1 MVAIA
6 LYNATVSALRQFLE
20 QSRAV
25 QVLLVNELTIFLSF
39 YMLYP
44 YLAIYF
50 RDTLGFSTWMVGLVL
65 GLRVL
70 SQQGLNV
77 IGGTLADRLGYKPL
91 IIAGLALRAVG
102 FALFG
107 LVASLSGIL
116 IAAILTGLAG
126 ALFGPALRAYLAA
139 ESPSGRRAEVFAL
152 ANLAGQIGT
161 LLGPPV
167 GVALLG
173 LSFRLV
179 CLASGAIFLGLMLL
193 QFWYLPRRVDLAT
206 EGAQPVLRDWAEVV
220 ANRGFLLFAAVML
233 AYSVLLSQ
241 MYLTLPL
248 EARRATGSDA
258 AVGALFVLSSVLAI
272 VGQVRVTAWCQAHY
286 RPPEAV
292 ALGLALMTVGFAA
305 PLAAALVGHAGAA
318 AGGGSMVTAL
328 GPTLA
333 AMTFLTVGAM
343 VASPFAMAMVPRF
356 GRDRLIATYFGFYA
370 MAGGIGSTVG
380 NALVGA
386 ALDAQSR
393 PGLVGLPWGLMLAL
407 GAGAT
412 VALRHLDRRGLLA

>member
-1 MVAIA
+1 RGWRPPAPPPWTCRTATDCRGSRTPPWGSRACHPWDRSRGSAASPRSPRGGGSCRADPRGRTRAPCRLRRVSPWS
-6 LYNATVSALRQFLE
+6 LYNATVTALRQFLA

-50 RDTLGFSTWMVGLVL
+50 RETLGFSAWTVGLIL
-65 GLRVL
+65 GIRVL

-77 IGGTLADRLGYKPL
+77 IGGTLADRLRYKPP
-91 IIAGLALRAVG
+91 IHAVPPPRAAG
-102 FALFG
+102 FTLFG
-107 LVASLSGIL
+107 FVDSLAGTL
-116 IAAILTGLAG
+116 AAAILSGLAG

-139 ESPSGRRAEVFAL
+139 ESPGRRAEVFAL

-179 CLASGAIFLGLMLL
+179 CLAAGAIFLGLMLL
-193 QFWYLPRRVDLAT
+193 QFRYLPRRVDLGA
-206 EGAQPVLRDWAEVV
+206 EGPQPVFSDWAEVL
-220 ANRGFLLFAAVML
+220 ANRGFLRFAGVML

-248 EARRATGSDA
+248 EARRATGSDM
-258 AVGALFVLSSVLAI
+258 AVGSLFVLSSILAI
-272 VGQVRVTAWCQAHY
+272 VGQVRVTAWCQARY

-292 ALGLALMTVGFAA
+292 ALGLALMAVGFAA
-305 PLAAALVGHAGAA
+305 PLGAALVGHVEPA
-318 AGGGSMVTAL
+318 V
-328 GPTLA
+328 
-333 AMTFLTVGAM
+333 
-343 VASPFAMAMVPRF
+343 
-356 GRDRLIATYFGFYA
+356 
-370 MAGGIGSTVG
+370 
-380 NALVGA
+380 
-386 ALDAQSR
+386 
-393 PGLVGLPWGLMLAL
+393 
-407 GAGAT
+407 
-412 VALRHLDRRGLLA
+412 

>member
-1 MVAIA
+1 M
-6 LYNATVSALRQFLE
+6 TALRQFLA

-44 YLAIYF
+44 YLAVYF
-50 RDTLGFSTWMVGLVL
+50 RETLGFSAWTVGLIL
-65 GLRVL
+65 GIRVL

-91 IIAGLALRAVG
+91 IIAGLTLRAAG
-102 FALFG
+102 FTLFG
-107 LVASLSGIL
+107 FVDSLAGTLV
-116 IAAILTGLAG
+116 AAILTGLAG

-139 ESPSGRRAEVFAL
+139 ESPGRRAEVFAL

-167 GVALLG
+167 GVALLAF
-173 LSFRLV
+173 SFRLV
-179 CLASGAIFLGLMLL
+179 CVAAGVIFLGLMLL
-193 QFWYLPRRVDLAT
+193 QFRYLPRRVDLLA
-206 EGAQPVLRDWAEVV
+206 EGPRPVLRDWGEVL

-248 EARRATGSDA
+248 EARRATGSDV
-258 AVGALFVLSSVLAI
+258 AVGSLFVLSSILALM
-272 VGQVRVTAWCQAHY
+272 GQVRVTAWCEARY

-305 PLAAALVGHAGAA
+305 PLVSALAGHVEPAVRPAPTLGR
-318 AGGGSMVTAL
+318 L
-328 GPTLA
+328 GPTLV

-370 MAGGIGSTVG
+370 MAGGIGSTLG

-393 PGLVGLPWGLMLAL
+393 PGLVGLPWGFMLAL
-407 GAGAT
+407 GAGAAVT
-412 VALRHLDRRGLLA
+412 LRHLDRRGLLT

>member
-1 MVAIA
+1 M
-6 LYNATVSALRQFLE
+6 TALRQFLA

-44 YLAIYF
+44 YLAVYF
-50 RDTLGFSTWMVGLVL
+50 RETLGFSAWMVGLVL
-65 GLRVL
+65 GIRVL

-91 IIAGLALRAVG
+91 IIAGLTLRAAG

-107 LVASLSGIL
+107 FVDSLAGTLV
-116 IAAILTGLAG
+116 AAILTGLAG
-126 ALFGPALRAYLAA
+126 ALFGPALRAYLAT
-139 ESPSGRRAEVFAL
+139 ESPGRRAEVFAL
-152 ANLAGQIGT
+152 ANLAGQIGA

-167 GVALLG
+167 GVALLAF
-173 LSFRLV
+173 SFRLV
-179 CLASGAIFLGLMLL
+179 CVAAGVIFLGLMLL
-193 QFWYLPRRVDLAT
+193 QFRYLPRRVDLLA
-206 EGAQPVLRDWAEVV
+206 EGPRPVLRDWSEVL
-220 ANRGFLLFAAVML
+220 ANRGFLFFAAVML

-248 EARRATGSDA
+248 EARRATGSDM
-258 AVGALFVLSSVLAI
+258 AVGSLFVLSSILAI
-272 VGQVRVTAWCQAHY
+272 VGQVRVTAWCEARY

-305 PLAAALVGHAGAA
+305 PLVSALAGYVEP
-318 AGGGSMVTAL
+318 AGRPAPTLASL
-328 GPTLA
+328 GPTLV
-333 AMTFLTVGAM
+333 AMTFLTLGAM

-370 MAGGIGSTVG
+370 MAGGLGSTLG

-393 PGLVGLPWGLMLAL
+393 PGLVGLPWGFMLAL
-407 GAGAT
+407 GAGAVVT
-412 VALRHLDRRGLLA
+412 LRHLDRRGLLT

>member
-1 MVAIA
+1 MTA
-6 LYNATVSALRQFLE
+6 LQQFLA

-44 YLAIYF
+44 YLAVYF
-50 RDTLGFSTWMVGLVL
+50 RETLGFSAWTVGLVL
-65 GLRVL
+65 GIRVL

-91 IIAGLALRAVG
+91 IIAGLALRAAG

-107 LVASLSGIL
+107 LVDSLAGTL
-116 IAAILTGLAG
+116 VAAILSGLAG

-139 ESPSGRRAEVFAL
+139 ESPGRRAEVFAL

-179 CLASGAIFLGLMLL
+179 CLVAGAIFLGLMLL
-193 QFWYLPRRVDLAT
+193 QFRYLPRRVDLGA
-206 EGAQPVLRDWAEVV
+206 EGARPVLRDWAEVL
-220 ANRGFLLFAAVML
+220 ANRGFVAFSAVML
-233 AYSVLLSQ
+233 AASVLLSQ

-248 EARRATGSDA
+248 EARRATGSDV
-258 AVGALFVLSSVLAI
+258 AVGALFVLSSILAI
-272 VGQVRVTAWCQAHY
+272 VGQTRVTAWCQARY

-292 ALGLALMTVGFAA
+292 ALGLALMTVGFSA
-305 PLAAALVGHAGAA
+305 PLAAALVGHASPVAGAA
-318 AGGGSMVTAL
+318 GVSAASL
-328 GPTLA
+328 GPTLV

-343 VASPFAMAMVPRF
+343 VGSPFALAMVPRF

-370 MAGGIGSTVG
+370 MAGGLGSTVG

-407 GAGAT
+407 GAAAV

>member
-1 MVAIA
+1 VELVGAGAAGAAAPAARPRRGA
-6 LYNATVSALRQFLE
+6 LSALRQFLA

-44 YLAIYF
+44 YLAVYL
-50 RDTLGFSTWMVGLVL
+50 RETLGFSAWTVGLIL

-70 SQQGLNV
+70 CQQGLNV

-91 IIAGLALRAVG
+91 IIAGLALRAAG
-102 FALFG
+102 FTLFG
-107 LVASLSGIL
+107 FVDSLGGTL
-116 IAAILTGLAG
+116 AAAILSGLAG

-139 ESPSGRRAEVFAL
+139 ESPGRRAEVFAL

-173 LSFRLV
+173 FSFRLV
-179 CLASGAIFLGLMLL
+179 CIAAGAVFLALMLL
-193 QFWYLPRRVDLAT
+193 QFRCLPRRADLGA
-206 EGAQPVLRDWAEVV
+206 EGARPVLSEWAEVL
-220 ANRGFLLFAAVML
+220 ANRGFVAFSAVML
-233 AYSVLLSQ
+233 ASSVLLSQ

-248 EARRATGSDA
+248 EARRATGSDM

-272 VGQVRVTAWCQAHY
+272 VGQVRVTAWCQARY

-305 PLAAALVGHAGAA
+305 PLAAALMGLAGLA
-318 AGGGSMVTAL
+318 
-328 GPTLA
+328 PTLV
-333 AMTFLTVGAM
+333 AMAFLTVGTM
-343 VASPFAMAMVPRF
+343 VGYPFAMAMIPRF
-356 GRDRLIATYFGFYA
+356 GRERLIATYYGFFA
-370 MAGGIGSTVG
+370 MAGGLGSTVG
-380 NALVGA
+380 NVLVGA

-393 PGLVGLPWGLMLAL
+393 PGLEGLPWGLMLAL
-407 GAGAT
+407 GAGAV
-412 VALRHLDRRGLLA
+412 VALLRLDRRGLLA

>member
-1 MVAIA
+1 V
-6 LYNATVSALRQFLE
+6 TALRQFLA

-44 YLAIYF
+44 YLAVYF
-50 RDTLGFSTWMVGLVL
+50 RETLGFSAWMVGLVL
-65 GLRVL
+65 GIRVL

-91 IIAGLALRAVG
+91 IIAGLTLRAAG

-107 LVASLSGIL
+107 FVDSLAGTLV
-116 IAAILTGLAG
+116 AAILTGLAG
-126 ALFGPALRAYLAA
+126 ALFGPALRAYLAT
-139 ESPSGRRAEVFAL
+139 ESPGRRAEVFAL
-152 ANLAGQIGT
+152 ANLAGQIGA

-167 GVALLG
+167 GVALLAF
-173 LSFRLV
+173 SFRLV
-179 CLASGAIFLGLMLL
+179 CVAAGVIFMGLMLL
-193 QFWYLPRRVDLAT
+193 QFRYLPRRVDLLA
-206 EGAQPVLRDWAEVV
+206 EGPRPVLRDWSEVL

-248 EARRATGSDA
+248 EARRATGSDM
-258 AVGALFVLSSVLAI
+258 AVGSLFVLSSILAI
-272 VGQVRVTAWCQAHY
+272 VGQVRVTAWCEARY

-305 PLAAALVGHAGAA
+305 PLVSALAGYVEP
-318 AGGGSMVTAL
+318 AGRPAPTLASL
-328 GPTLA
+328 GPTLV
-333 AMTFLTVGAM
+333 AMTFLTLGAM

-370 MAGGIGSTVG
+370 MAGGIGSTLG

-393 PGLVGLPWGLMLAL
+393 PGLVGLPWGFMLAL
-407 GAGAT
+407 GAGAVVT
-412 VALRHLDRRGLLA
+412 LRHLDRRGLLT

>member
-1 MVAIA
+1 M
-6 LYNATVSALRQFLE
+6 TALRQFLA

-44 YLAIYF
+44 YLAVYF
-50 RDTLGFSTWMVGLVL
+50 RETLGFSAWMVGLVL
-65 GLRVL
+65 GIRVL

-91 IIAGLALRAVG
+91 IIAGLTLRAAG

-107 LVASLSGIL
+107 FVDSLAGTLV
-116 IAAILTGLAG
+116 AAILTGLAG
-126 ALFGPALRAYLAA
+126 ALFGPALRAYLAT
-139 ESPSGRRAEVFAL
+139 ESPGRRAEVFAL
-152 ANLAGQIGT
+152 ANLAGQIGA

-167 GVALLG
+167 GVALLAF
-173 LSFRLV
+173 SFRLV
-179 CLASGAIFLGLMLL
+179 CVAAGVIFLGLMLL
-193 QFWYLPRRVDLAT
+193 QFRYLPRRVDLLA
-206 EGAQPVLRDWAEVV
+206 EGPRPVLRDWSEVL
-220 ANRGFLLFAAVML
+220 ANRGFLFFAAVML

-248 EARRATGSDA
+248 EARRATGSDM
-258 AVGALFVLSSVLAI
+258 AVGSLFVLSSILAI
-272 VGQVRVTAWCQAHY
+272 VGQVHVTAWCEARY

-305 PLAAALVGHAGAA
+305 PLVSALAGYVEP
-318 AGGGSMVTAL
+318 AGRPAPTLARL
-328 GPTLA
+328 GPTLV
-333 AMTFLTVGAM
+333 AMTFLTLGAM

-370 MAGGIGSTVG
+370 MAGGLGSTLG

-393 PGLVGLPWGLMLAL
+393 PGLVGLPWGFMLAL
-407 GAGAT
+407 GAGAVVT
-412 VALRHLDRRGLLA
+412 LRHLDRRGLLT

>member
-1 MVAIA
+1 M
-6 LYNATVSALRQFLE
+6 TALRQFLA

-50 RDTLGFSTWMVGLVL
+50 RETLGFSAWTVGLIL
-65 GLRVL
+65 GIRVL
-70 SQQGLNV
+70 SQQGMNV

-91 IIAGLALRAVG
+91 IIAGLTLRAAG

-107 LVASLSGIL
+107 FVDSLAGTLV
-116 IAAILTGLAG
+116 AAILTGLAG

-139 ESPSGRRAEVFAL
+139 ESPGRRAEVFAL
-152 ANLAGQIGT
+152 ANLAGQVGT

-167 GVALLG
+167 GVALLAF
-173 LSFRLV
+173 SFRLV
-179 CLASGAIFLGLMLL
+179 CVAAGVIFLGLMLL
-193 QFWYLPRRVDLAT
+193 QFRYLPRRVDLLA
-206 EGAQPVLRDWAEVV
+206 EGPRPVLRDWGEVL

-248 EARRATGSDA
+248 EARRATGSDV
-258 AVGALFVLSSVLAI
+258 AVGSLFVLSSILAI
-272 VGQVRVTAWCQAHY
+272 VGQVRVTAWCEARY

-305 PLAAALVGHAGAA
+305 PLVAALAGHIKPAGSAA
-318 AGGGSMVTAL
+318 PTLASL
-328 GPTLA
+328 GPTLI

-407 GAGAT
+407 GAGAA
-412 VALRHLDRRGLLA
+412 VALRHLDRRGLLT

>member
-1 MVAIA
+1 V
-6 LYNATVSALRQFLE
+6 TALRQFLA

-44 YLAIYF
+44 YLAVYF
-50 RDTLGFSTWMVGLVL
+50 RETLGFSAWMVGLVL
-65 GLRVL
+65 GIRVL

-91 IIAGLALRAVG
+91 IIAGLTLRAAG

-107 LVASLSGIL
+107 FVDSLAGTLV
-116 IAAILTGLAG
+116 AAILTGLAG
-126 ALFGPALRAYLAA
+126 ALFGPALRAYLAT
-139 ESPSGRRAEVFAL
+139 ESPGRRAEVFAL
-152 ANLAGQIGT
+152 ANLAGQIGA

-167 GVALLG
+167 GVALLAF
-173 LSFRLV
+173 SFRLV
-179 CLASGAIFLGLMLL
+179 CVAAGVIFLGLMLL
-193 QFWYLPRRVDLAT
+193 QFRYLPRRVDLLA
-206 EGAQPVLRDWAEVV
+206 EGPRPVLRDWSEVL
-220 ANRGFLLFAAVML
+220 ANRGFLFFAAVML

-248 EARRATGSDA
+248 EARRATGSDM
-258 AVGALFVLSSVLAI
+258 AVGSLFVLSSILAI
-272 VGQVRVTAWCQAHY
+272 VGQVRVTAWCEARY

-305 PLAAALVGHAGAA
+305 PLVSALAGYVEP
-318 AGGGSMVTAL
+318 AGRPAPTLARL
-328 GPTLA
+328 GPTLV
-333 AMTFLTVGAM
+333 AMTFLTLGAM

-370 MAGGIGSTVG
+370 MAGGLGSTLG

-393 PGLVGLPWGLMLAL
+393 PGLVGLPWGFMLAL
-407 GAGAT
+407 GAGAVVT
-412 VALRHLDRRGLLA
+412 LRHLDRRGLLT

>member
-1 MVAIA
+1 M
-6 LYNATVSALRQFLE
+6 TALRQFLA

-44 YLAIYF
+44 YLAVYF
-50 RDTLGFSTWMVGLVL
+50 RETLGFSAWMVGLVL
-65 GLRVL
+65 GIRVL

-91 IIAGLALRAVG
+91 IIAGLTLRAAG

-107 LVASLSGIL
+107 FVDSLAGTLV
-116 IAAILTGLAG
+116 AAILTGLAG
-126 ALFGPALRAYLAA
+126 ALFGPALRAYLAT
-139 ESPSGRRAEVFAL
+139 ESPGRRAEVFAL
-152 ANLAGQIGT
+152 ANLAGQIGA

-167 GVALLG
+167 GVALLAF
-173 LSFRLV
+173 SFRLV
-179 CLASGAIFLGLMLL
+179 CVAAGVIFMGLMLL
-193 QFWYLPRRVDLAT
+193 QFRYLPRRVDLLA
-206 EGAQPVLRDWAEVV
+206 EGPRPVLRDWSEVL
-220 ANRGFLLFAAVML
+220 ANRGFLFFAAVML

-248 EARRATGSDA
+248 EARRATGSDM
-258 AVGALFVLSSVLAI
+258 AVGSLFVLSSILAI
-272 VGQVRVTAWCQAHY
+272 VGQVRVTAWCEARY

-305 PLAAALVGHAGAA
+305 PLVSALAGYVEP
-318 AGGGSMVTAL
+318 AGRPAPTLASL
-328 GPTLA
+328 GPTLV
-333 AMTFLTVGAM
+333 AMTFLTLGAM

-370 MAGGIGSTVG
+370 MAGGIGSTLG

-393 PGLVGLPWGLMLAL
+393 PGLVGLPWGFMLAL
-407 GAGAT
+407 GAGAVVT
-412 VALRHLDRRGLLA
+412 LRHLDRRGLLT

>member
-1 MVAIA
+1 M
-6 LYNATVSALRQFLE
+6 TALRQFLA

-44 YLAIYF
+44 YLAVYF
-50 RDTLGFSTWMVGLVL
+50 RETLGFSAWMVGLVL
-65 GLRVL
+65 GIRVL

-91 IIAGLALRAVG
+91 IIAGLTLRAAG

-107 LVASLSGIL
+107 FVDSLAGTLV
-116 IAAILTGLAG
+116 AAILTGLAG
-126 ALFGPALRAYLAA
+126 ALFGPALRAYLAT
-139 ESPSGRRAEVFAL
+139 ESPGRRAEVFAL
-152 ANLAGQIGT
+152 ANLAGQIGA

-167 GVALLG
+167 GVALLAF
-173 LSFRLV
+173 SFRLV
-179 CLASGAIFLGLMLL
+179 CVAAGVIFLGLMLL
-193 QFWYLPRRVDLAT
+193 QFRYLPRRVDLLA
-206 EGAQPVLRDWAEVV
+206 EGPRPVLRDWSEVL
-220 ANRGFLLFAAVML
+220 ANRGFLFFAAVML

-248 EARRATGSDA
+248 EARRATGSDM
-258 AVGALFVLSSVLAI
+258 AVGSLFVLSSILAI
-272 VGQVRVTAWCQAHY
+272 VGQVHVTAWCEARY

-305 PLAAALVGHAGAA
+305 PLVSALAGYVEP
-318 AGGGSMVTAL
+318 AGRPAPTLASL
-328 GPTLA
+328 GPTLV
-333 AMTFLTVGAM
+333 AMTFLTLGAM

-370 MAGGIGSTVG
+370 MAGGLGSTLG

-393 PGLVGLPWGLMLAL
+393 PGLVGLPWGFMLAL
-407 GAGAT
+407 GAGAVVT
-412 VALRHLDRRGLLA
+412 LRHLDRRGLLT

>member
-1 MVAIA
+1 M
-6 LYNATVSALRQFLE
+6 TALRQFLA

-44 YLAIYF
+44 YLAVYF
-50 RDTLGFSTWMVGLVL
+50 RETLGFSAWMVGLVL
-65 GLRVL
+65 GIRVL

-91 IIAGLALRAVG
+91 IIAGLTLRAAG

-107 LVASLSGIL
+107 FVDSLTGTLV
-116 IAAILTGLAG
+116 AAILTGLAG
-126 ALFGPALRAYLAA
+126 ALFGPALRAYLAT
-139 ESPSGRRAEVFAL
+139 ESPGRRAEVFAL
-152 ANLAGQIGT
+152 ANLAGQIGA

-167 GVALLG
+167 GVALLAF
-173 LSFRLV
+173 SFRLV
-179 CLASGAIFLGLMLL
+179 CVAAGVIFLGLMLL
-193 QFWYLPRRVDLAT
+193 QFRYLPRRVDLLA
-206 EGAQPVLRDWAEVV
+206 EGPRPVLRDWSEVL
-220 ANRGFLLFAAVML
+220 ANRGFLFFAAVML

-248 EARRATGSDA
+248 EARRATGSDM
-258 AVGALFVLSSVLAI
+258 AVGSLFVLSSILAI
-272 VGQVRVTAWCQAHY
+272 VGQVRVTAWCEARY

-305 PLAAALVGHAGAA
+305 PLVSALAGYVEP
-318 AGGGSMVTAL
+318 AGRPAPTLASL
-328 GPTLA
+328 GPTLV
-333 AMTFLTVGAM
+333 AMTFLTLGAM

-370 MAGGIGSTVG
+370 MAGGIGSTLG

-393 PGLVGLPWGLMLAL
+393 PGLVGLPWGFMLAL
-407 GAGAT
+407 GAGAVVT
-412 VALRHLDRRGLLA
+412 LRHLDRRGLLT

>member
-1 MVAIA
+1 V
-6 LYNATVSALRQFLE
+6 TALRQFLA

-44 YLAIYF
+44 YLAVYF
-50 RDTLGFSTWMVGLVL
+50 RETLGFSAWMVGLVL
-65 GLRVL
+65 GIRVL

-91 IIAGLALRAVG
+91 IIAGLTLRAAG

-107 LVASLSGIL
+107 FVDSLAGTLV
-116 IAAILTGLAG
+116 AAILTGLAG
-126 ALFGPALRAYLAA
+126 ALFGPALRAYLAT
-139 ESPSGRRAEVFAL
+139 ESPGRRAEVFAL
-152 ANLAGQIGT
+152 ANLAGQIGA

-167 GVALLG
+167 GVALLAF
-173 LSFRLV
+173 SFRLV
-179 CLASGAIFLGLMLL
+179 CVAAGVIFLGLMLL
-193 QFWYLPRRVDLAT
+193 QFRYLPRRVDLLA
-206 EGAQPVLRDWAEVV
+206 EGPRPVLRDWSEVL
-220 ANRGFLLFAAVML
+220 ANRGFLFFAAVML

-248 EARRATGSDA
+248 EARRATGSDM
-258 AVGALFVLSSVLAI
+258 AVGSLFVLSSILAI
-272 VGQVRVTAWCQAHY
+272 VGQVHVTAWCEARY

-305 PLAAALVGHAGAA
+305 PLVSALAGYVEP
-318 AGGGSMVTAL
+318 AGRPAPTLASL
-328 GPTLA
+328 GPTLV
-333 AMTFLTVGAM
+333 AMTFLTLGAM

-370 MAGGIGSTVG
+370 MAGGLGSTLG

-393 PGLVGLPWGLMLAL
+393 PGLVGLPWGFMLAL
-407 GAGAT
+407 DAGAVVT
-412 VALRHLDRRGLLA
+412 LRHLDRRGLLT

>member
-1 MVAIA
+1 V
-6 LYNATVSALRQFLE
+6 TALRQFLA

-44 YLAIYF
+44 YLAVYF
-50 RDTLGFSTWMVGLVL
+50 RETLGFSAWMVGLVL
-65 GLRVL
+65 GIRVL

-91 IIAGLALRAVG
+91 IIAGLTLRAAG

-107 LVASLSGIL
+107 FVDSLAGTLV
-116 IAAILTGLAG
+116 AAILTGLAG
-126 ALFGPALRAYLAA
+126 ALFGPALRAYLAT
-139 ESPSGRRAEVFAL
+139 ESPGRRAEVFAL
-152 ANLAGQIGT
+152 ANLAGQIGA

-167 GVALLG
+167 GVALLAF
-173 LSFRLV
+173 SFRLV
-179 CLASGAIFLGLMLL
+179 CVAAGVIFLGLMLL
-193 QFWYLPRRVDLAT
+193 QFRYLPRRVDLLA
-206 EGAQPVLRDWAEVV
+206 EGPRPVLRDWSEVL
-220 ANRGFLLFAAVML
+220 ANRGFLFFAAVML

-248 EARRATGSDA
+248 EARRATGSDM
-258 AVGALFVLSSVLAI
+258 AVGSLFVLSSILAI
-272 VGQVRVTAWCQAHY
+272 VGQVHVTAWCEARY

-305 PLAAALVGHAGAA
+305 PLVSALAGYVEP
-318 AGGGSMVTAL
+318 AGRPAPTLARL
-328 GPTLA
+328 GPTLV
-333 AMTFLTVGAM
+333 AMTFLTLGAM

-370 MAGGIGSTVG
+370 MAGGLGSTLG

-393 PGLVGLPWGLMLAL
+393 PGLVGLPWGFMLAL
-407 GAGAT
+407 GAGAVVT
-412 VALRHLDRRGLLA
+412 LRHLDRRGLLT

>member
-1 MVAIA
+1 V
-6 LYNATVSALRQFLE
+6 TALRQFLA

-44 YLAIYF
+44 YLAVYF
-50 RDTLGFSTWMVGLVL
+50 RETLGFSAWMVGLVL
-65 GLRVL
+65 GIRVL

-91 IIAGLALRAVG
+91 IIAGLTLRAAG

-107 LVASLSGIL
+107 FVDSLAGTLV
-116 IAAILTGLAG
+116 AAILTGLAG
-126 ALFGPALRAYLAA
+126 ALFGPALRAYLAT
-139 ESPSGRRAEVFAL
+139 ESPGRRAEVFAL
-152 ANLAGQIGT
+152 ANLAGQIGA

-167 GVALLG
+167 GVALLAF
-173 LSFRLV
+173 SFRLV
-179 CLASGAIFLGLMLL
+179 CVAAGVIFLGLMLL
-193 QFWYLPRRVDLAT
+193 QFRYLPRRVDLLA
-206 EGAQPVLRDWAEVV
+206 EGPRPVLRDWSEVL
-220 ANRGFLLFAAVML
+220 ANRGFLFFAAVML

-248 EARRATGSDA
+248 EARRATGSDM
-258 AVGALFVLSSVLAI
+258 AVGSLFVLSSILAI
-272 VGQVRVTAWCQAHY
+272 VGQVRVTAWCEARY

-305 PLAAALVGHAGAA
+305 PLVSALAGYVEP
-318 AGGGSMVTAL
+318 AGRPAPTLASL
-328 GPTLA
+328 GPTLV
-333 AMTFLTVGAM
+333 AMTFLTLGAM

-370 MAGGIGSTVG
+370 MAGGLGSTLG

-393 PGLVGLPWGLMLAL
+393 PGLVGLPWGFMLAL
-407 GAGAT
+407 GAGAVVT
-412 VALRHLDRRGLLA
+412 LRHLDRRGLLT

>member
-1 MVAIA
+1 M
-6 LYNATVSALRQFLE
+6 TALRQFLA

-50 RDTLGFSTWMVGLVL
+50 RETLGFSAWTVGLIL
-65 GLRVL
+65 GIRVL
-70 SQQGLNV
+70 SQQGMNV

-91 IIAGLALRAVG
+91 IIAGLTLRAAG

-107 LVASLSGIL
+107 FVDSLAGTLV
-116 IAAILTGLAG
+116 AAILTGLAG

-139 ESPSGRRAEVFAL
+139 ESPGRRAEVFAL
-152 ANLAGQIGT
+152 ANLAGQVGT

-167 GVALLG
+167 GVALLAF
-173 LSFRLV
+173 SFRLV
-179 CLASGAIFLGLMLL
+179 CVAAGVIFLGLMLL
-193 QFWYLPRRVDLAT
+193 QFRYLPRRVDLLA
-206 EGAQPVLRDWAEVV
+206 EGPRPVLRDWGEVL

-248 EARRATGSDA
+248 EARRATGSDV
-258 AVGALFVLSSVLAI
+258 AVGSLFVLSSILAI
-272 VGQVRVTAWCQAHY
+272 VGQVRVTAWCEARY

-305 PLAAALVGHAGAA
+305 PLVAALAGHIEPAGSAA
-318 AGGGSMVTAL
+318 PTLASL
-328 GPTLA
+328 GPTLI

-407 GAGAT
+407 GAGAA
-412 VALRHLDRRGLLA
+412 VALRHLDRRGLLT